1 MAVISREK
9 AYSETTE
16 QMSPAL
22 NRPRSRWTKDAWQL
36 LSLPFILFIGI
47 PIIALFARITPA
59 DLLITLQQEQAQQA
73 IRVSLTT
80 SLTTVLV
87 TLLLGTPVAY
97 HLSQPEAR
105 FHRLLDTFIDLP
117 TVLPPAVAGLALLMA
132 FGRRG
137 LLGEWFTFF
146 GIAIPFTPV
155 AVIMAQ
161 TFIAAPL
168 YIKSAALGFSSI
180 DAELRRAA
188 AMDGAN
194 RWQVFRYV
202 IVPMSWIALL
212 SGCVLTWARALGEF
226 GATIIFAGNFPG
238 RTQTMP
244 LAIYLGFEIDLNVAL
259 TLSVILIGLS
269 FAILILVKRFLH
281 THIEASAAGEEY

>member
-9 AYSETTE
+9 AYPETTSSV
-16 QMSPAL
+16 SPAL
-22 NRPRSRWTKDAWQL
+22 NRSRSRWTKDAWQL
-36 LSLPFILFIGI
+36 LSLPFILLIGI

-59 DLLITLQQEQAQQA
+59 DVLVTLQQEQAQQA
-73 IRVSLTT
+73 IRVSMTT

-87 TLLLGTPVAY
+87 TLILGTPVAY
-97 HLSQPEAR
+97 QLSHPQAR
-105 FHRLLDTFIDLP
+105 FHRVLDTLIDLP

-137 LLGEWFTFF
+137 LLGEWFTVLGFT
-146 GIAIPFTPV
+146 IPFTPV
-155 AVIMAQ
+155 AVILAQ

-168 YIKSAALGFSSI
+168 YIKSAALGFSNVN
-180 DAELRRAA
+180 AELRRAA
-188 AMDGAN
+188 TMDGAN

-202 IVPMSWIALL
+202 IVPMSWMALL

-259 TLSVILIGLS
+259 TLSAILIGLS
-269 FAILILVKRFLH
+269 FAILILVKRFLYNR
-281 THIEASAAGEEY
+281 IETSPMSEEY